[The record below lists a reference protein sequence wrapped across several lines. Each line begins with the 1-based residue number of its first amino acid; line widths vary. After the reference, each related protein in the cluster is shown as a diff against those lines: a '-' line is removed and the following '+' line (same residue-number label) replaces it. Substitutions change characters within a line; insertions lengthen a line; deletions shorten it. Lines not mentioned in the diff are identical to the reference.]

1 MVNAFYSLLVA
12 ASALSTVAAH
22 AEHAPQNW
30 RRDNLAARSALET
43 RCGVQLAARR
53 YKRAAHALKS
63 VTRKRGLHGNH
74 RMAHRQ
80 TASNDSTCLI
90 TPEVTQGPYYIL
102 GEIVRQNIT
111 ENQFGV
117 PLEVSID
124 FVDISTC
131 EPVQVWVD
139 AWHANATG
147 YYGGYITETGASISS
162 GGGGGGDMANSSMSM
177 GGMSMSGV
185 GGGMSQTG
193 ASGAASTA
201 SATYGA
207 TSGADSVSAASQPN
221 TATDD
226 NSTFLRGVFQSDMDG
241 HLTMY
246 SIVSGWYSG
255 RAQHFHIKAYPQ
267 GYIASNG
274 TFVANSSAL
283 FFDDDTLTAVA
294 ATVPYAN
301 SSISWDDRVTNE
313 GPHRRRFPQ
322 FPHDQWYP
330 YQEAQGYNADMD
342 ITWVGSDI
350 TDGLLGSIT
359 VGLNMSFASI
369 ELSTQYAGFDVSSYA
384 SASMLPSA
392 SISVCE

>member
-1 MVNAFYSLLVA
+1 MVNTFYSLLVA

-43 RCGVQLAARR
+43 CCGVQLAARR

-63 VTRKRGLHGNH
+63 VTRKRGLHRNH
-74 RMAHRQ
+74 RMAPRQ

-90 TPEVTQGPYYIL
+90 TPEVTQGPYHIL

-111 ENQFGV
+111 ENQLGV

-131 EPVQVWVD
+131 KPVQVWVD

-147 YYGGYITETGASISS
+147 YYGGYIAETGASLSS

-207 TSGADSVSAASQPN
+207 TSGADSVSAASQLD

-226 NSTFLRGVFQSDMDG
+226 NSTFLRSVFQSDTDG

-246 SIVSGWYSG
+246 SIVPGWYSG

-274 TFVANSSAL
+274 TFVANSSAVHTGQF
-283 FFDDDTLTAVA
+283 FFDDDTLTAVP
-294 ATVPYAN
+294 ATVPYTN
-301 SSISWDDRVTNE
+301 NSISWDDRVTNE
-313 GPHRRRFPQ
+313 
-322 FPHDQWYP
+322 D
-330 YQEAQGYNADMD
+330 YNADMD

-369 ELSTQYAGFDVSSYA
+369 ELSTQYAGFDVSLYV

-392 SISVCE
+392 SISACE